1 MDSSEELERNL
12 WDALESVAKELSTQ
26 DRRDIGEYLDHGE
39 YGAAYELLT
48 FLLDKKQLA
57 WPITLKEA
65 GKQMGLSDQANREA
79 L

>member
-1 MDSSEELERNL
+1 MQEWNLRN
-12 WDALESVAKELSTQ
+12 ALESLAEQLSAP
-26 DRRDIGEYLDHGE
+26 DRRDVGEYLDHGE